1 MKTDL
6 TSLLPRFHMSNI
18 QRYSPPGCGSGL
30 SWNRRKYI
38 VFMETTC
45 YHANQP
51 LPLVSMWEEMFS
63 LKEEF
68 LS

>member
-38 VFMETTC
+38 VFMETT
-45 YHANQP
+45 YVIMQT
-51 LPLVSMWEEMFS
+51 S
-63 LKEEF
+63 LCLWF
-68 LS
+68 LCGKKCSL